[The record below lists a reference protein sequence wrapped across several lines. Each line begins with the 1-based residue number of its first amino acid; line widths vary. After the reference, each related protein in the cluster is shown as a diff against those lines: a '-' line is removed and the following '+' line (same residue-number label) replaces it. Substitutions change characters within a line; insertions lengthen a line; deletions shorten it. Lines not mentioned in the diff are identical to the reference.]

1 MDDILRVEGVSKQFP
16 GVKALDGARFSLRKG
31 EVHVLLG
38 ENGAGKSTLMNII
51 GGVYRPDEGQM
62 WLRGEPYRPQSAL
75 DALRAGVAVIHQEL
89 QLCPQQSVAE
99 NVFLGDELRRAG
111 WLQKRHMEEMA
122 AQLLAELG
130 LDVDP
135 RAPVGQLGIAAQ
147 QLVEIAKMVRRRPDV
162 LVMDE
167 PTASL
172 SEREV
177 DRLFA
182 IIGRL
187 KQGGMSI
194 IYISHRLNEIPRIG
208 DRVTIMR
215 DGRTIDTL
223 DVKESDRDK
232 WIQLMVGRELHQ
244 MAFEAV
250 ERGEPLLSVK
260 GLTKHGLF
268 RDVTFDVHR
277 GEIVALAGMVGSG
290 RTEVLR
296 AIFGVNPVDAGEVWV
311 RGRRTIIRGPA
322 DAIRLGM
329 GFLPEDRKAQGLVLE
344 QAIAHNVALASYP
357 RISGPVWYRGR
368 RTEELANLY
377 GQRLRIKMSRSSER
391 VAALSGGNQQ
401 KVMLARWLAAE
412 SEILMID
419 EPTRGVDVAAKFEIY
434 QLLHDLK
441 RKGLAILMVSSELP
455 EVLTLADRI
464 LVMREGEVVAHLTRN
479 EASEE
484 VIAQWAM
491 AGSRP

>member
-1 MDDILRVEGVSKQFP
+1 MEEILRVEGVSKQFP
-16 GVKALDGARFSLRKG
+16 GVKALDGARFDLRKG

-51 GGVYRPDEGQM
+51 GGVYRPDSGQI

-99 NVFLGDELRRAG
+99 NVFLGDEQCRAG
-111 WLQKRHMEEMA
+111 WLRKRQMEEMA
-122 AQLLAELG
+122 EQLLADLG
-130 LDVDP
+130 LRIDP
-135 RAPVGQLGIAAQ
+135 RVPVGQLGIAAQ
-147 QLVEIAKMVRRRPDV
+147 QLVEIAKMVRRSPDI

-177 DRLFA
+177 DRLFE

-223 DVKESDRDK
+223 DAKASDRDT
-232 WIQLMVGRELHQ
+232 WIQLMVGREVHQ
-244 MAFEAV
+244 TEFETV

-260 GLTKHGLF
+260 GLTRQGVF
-268 RDVTFDVHR
+268 RHVTFDVHR

-296 AIFGVNPVDAGEVWV
+296 AIFGVDPVDAGEVWV
-311 RGRRTIIRGPA
+311 RGRRTNIRGPA
-322 DAIRLGM
+322 DAIRLGI

-344 QAIAHNVALASYP
+344 HAIAHNVALASYP
-357 RISGPVWYRGR
+357 RVSGPVWYRGR
-368 RTEELANLY
+368 RTEALADLY

-391 VAALSGGNQQ
+391 VATLSGGNQQ

-434 QLLHDLK
+434 QLLHELR

-464 LVMREGEVVAHLTRN
+464 LVMREGEIVAHLTRE

>member
-1 MDDILRVEGVSKQFP
+1 MQEILRVEGISKQFP

-38 ENGAGKSTLMNII
+38 ENGAGKSTLMNVI
-51 GGVYRPDEGQM
+51 GGVYRPDEGRM

-89 QLCPQQSVAE
+89 QLCPAQSVAE
-99 NVFLGDELRRAG
+99 NVFLGDEQRSMG
-111 WLQKRHMEEMA
+111 WLRKKQMEEEA
-122 AQLLAELG
+122 AQMLAELG
-130 LDVDP
+130 LEIDP
-135 RAPVGQLGIAAQ
+135 RTPVGQLGIAAQ
-147 QLVEIAKMVRRRPDV
+147 QLVEIAKMVRRKPDV

-177 DRLFA
+177 DRLFD
-182 IIGRL
+182 IIQRL
-187 KQGGMSI
+187 KRAGMSM

-223 DVKESDRDK
+223 DVRPGDRDR
-232 WIQLMVGRELHQ
+232 WIQLMVGREVHQ
-244 MAFEAV
+244 MSFEPVA
-250 ERGEPLLSVK
+250 RGDALLSVK
-260 GLTKHGLF
+260 GLTRHGAF
-268 RDVTFDVHR
+268 RNVTFDVHA

-296 AIFGVNPVDAGEVWV
+296 AIFGVDPVDAGEIWV
-311 RGRRTIIRGPA
+311 RGRRVRIRGPA
-322 DAIRLGM
+322 DAIRLGI
-329 GFLPEDRKAQGLVLE
+329 GLLPEDRKAQGLVLE

-357 RISGPVWYRGR
+357 RVNGPLWYRGGR
-368 RTEELANLY
+368 VEKLANLY

-419 EPTRGVDVAAKFEIY
+419 EPTRGVDIAAKFEIY
-434 QLLHDLK
+434 HLLHEL
-441 RKGLAILMVSSELP
+441 RQKGLAILMVSSELP

-464 LVMREGEVVAHLTRN
+464 LVMREGEIAKELPR
-479 EASEE
+479 EGASEE

-491 AGSRP
+491 AGSRL